1 MIWFRDIGVSSSLF
15 CNLAFLFLFVSFL
28 KKKFTALMKQGG
40 SLFKALLFSLKLKN
54 LMNYKFFRHNMCTNA
69 IKVVT

>member
-1 MIWFRDIGVSSSLF
+1 
-15 CNLAFLFLFVSFL
+15 
-28 KKKFTALMKQGG
+28 MKQGG